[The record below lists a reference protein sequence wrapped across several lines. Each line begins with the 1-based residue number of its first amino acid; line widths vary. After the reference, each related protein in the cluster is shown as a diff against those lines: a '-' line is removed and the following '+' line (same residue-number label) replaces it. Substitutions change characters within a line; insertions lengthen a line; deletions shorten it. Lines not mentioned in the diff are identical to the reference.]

1 MRHLRLTFILCGAMA
16 VAACSTTAFH
26 STWKA
31 PDAKP
36 VSASG
41 EKVIALVVNANE
53 ASRRVA
59 EDALAREL
67 TKRGAV
73 GIAAYTVLG
82 DADLK
87 NEAQVKQ
94 AFEKTGAVG
103 VVVLRAVGK
112 EKEVYSTPSVYAGP
126 GPYGALWGG
135 YYPGAWGGSQVHTNT
150 IVIVE
155 TLVYSLRQN
164 KLVWAG
170 ESRTTNPSNV
180 DAFVQELAA
189 EAAEE
194 MKKQGVLAN

>member
-1 MRHLRLTFILCGAMA
+1 MRRLGLNLILFGVLAMA
-16 VAACSTTAFH
+16 LVACSTTAFR

-36 VSASG
+36 VSATG

-53 ASRRVA
+53 ASRRAA

-67 TKRGAV
+67 TKRGAP
-73 GIAAYTVLG
+73 GIPAYTVLDG
-82 DADLK
+82 ID
-87 NEAQVKQ
+87 VKDEGKVRE

-103 VVVLRAVGK
+103 VVVLRPVGK
-112 EKEVYSTPSVYAGP
+112 EKEVYSMPSAYP

-135 YYPGAWGGSQVHTNT
+135 YYGGAWTGGQVRTDT

-170 ESRTTNPSNV
+170 ESRTTNPTSV
-180 DAFVQELAA
+180 DAFVQELVA
-189 EAAEE
+189 EAAEA
-194 MKKQGVLAN
+194 MKKQGVLTN

>member
-1 MRHLRLTFILCGAMA
+1 MRHARLSLVLSVSLLLT
-16 VAACSTTAFH
+16 ACATTSFR

-31 PDAKP
+31 PDARP
-36 VSASG
+36 VSARG
-41 EKVIALVVNANE
+41 EKVIALVVKTNE

-67 TKRGAV
+67 TRRGAE
-73 GIAAYTVLG
+73 GIAAYTIPGSIDVR
-82 DADLK
+82 
-87 NEAQVKQ
+87 NEAEIRA

-103 VVVLRAVGK
+103 VVVLRPVGK
-112 EKEVYSTPSVYAGP
+112 EKEVYASPSVYAGP
-126 GPYGALWGG
+126 YGTFWGG
-135 YYPGAWGGSQVHTNT
+135 YYPGAWSAPQVYTST

-170 ESRTTNPSNV
+170 ESRTTDPSDV

-189 EAAEE
+189 EAAAE
-194 MKKQGVLAN
+194 MKKQGVIAD

>member
-1 MRHLRLTFILCGAMA
+1 MRDARLIA
-16 VAACSTTAFH
+16 VLFGVMGLAACSSTTFH

-31 PDAKP
+31 PDATP

-41 EKVIALVVNANE
+41 EKVIALVVNVNE
-53 ASRRVA
+53 ASRRAA

-67 TKRGAV
+67 TKRGPT

-87 NEAQVKQ
+87 NEAKVRE
-94 AFEKTGAVG
+94 AFERAGAVG
-103 VVVLRAVGK
+103 VMVLRPVGK
-112 EKEVYSTPSVYAGP
+112 EKEVYSTPAVYAGP
-126 GPYGALWGG
+126 YGTLWGG
-135 YYPGAWGGSQVHTNT
+135 YYPGAWGVSQMHTNT

-170 ESRTTNPSNV
+170 ESRTTNPTNV
-180 DAFVQELAA
+180 DAFVQELVA
-189 EAAEE
+189 EAVEA
-194 MKKQGVLAN
+194 MKKQGVISN

>member
-1 MRHLRLTFILCGAMA
+1 MRHVRSIAIVCAAIA
-16 VAACSTTAFH
+16 VAACSTTAFQ

-41 EKVIALVVNANE
+41 EKVIALVVSANQ
-53 ASRRVA
+53 ASRRAA

-67 TKRGAV
+67 TKRGAI
-73 GIAAYTVLG
+73 GIPAYTVLG
-82 DADLK
+82 DTDLK
-87 NEAQVKQ
+87 NEGQVKQ
-94 AFEKTGAVG
+94 AFEKTGAAG

-112 EKEVYSTPSVYAGP
+112 EKEVYSTPAVYT

-135 YYPGAWGGSQVHTNT
+135 YYPGAWGGSQTYTNT

-170 ESRTTNPSNV
+170 ESRTTNPSDV

-189 EAAEE
+189 EAAEA